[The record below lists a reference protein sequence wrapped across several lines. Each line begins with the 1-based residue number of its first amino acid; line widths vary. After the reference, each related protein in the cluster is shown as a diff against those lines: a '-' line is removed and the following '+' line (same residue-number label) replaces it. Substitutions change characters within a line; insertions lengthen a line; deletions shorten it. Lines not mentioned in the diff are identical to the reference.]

1 MKKSFWIIPL
11 FGLLSACGTA
21 PVEREKT
28 TASADVAPAVPVS
41 TPYKVVKL
49 TAIGYGNMGA
59 YDGYTPGQ
67 RRLMAMRA
75 AKLDAYRALAEQV
88 HGVRVT
94 GNSTVA
100 AMVSQNDSFRVHVDA
115 YVRGARVAS
124 VTPMAEENYETILEL
139 ELGSEFFEYFNRR
152 PAPLGQAVLRSPAAT
167 LTGPEGGG
175 DTTLGRVGPG
185 SVYSANFF
193 YYSE

>member
-11 FGLLSACGTA
+11 FGLLSACGTTSADREKPVA
-21 PVEREKT
+21 PV
-28 TASADVAPAVPVS
+28 AIAPAMPVS
-41 TPYKVVKL
+41 VPYKIVKL
-49 TAIGYGNMGA
+49 TAIGYGNMGTF
-59 YDGYTPGQ
+59 DGYTPGQ

-115 YVRGARVAS
+115 YVRGAKVAS
-124 VTPMAEENYETILEL
+124 ITPMAEGNYETILEL
-139 ELGSEFFEYFNRR
+139 ELGSEFFEHFSKRSAM
-152 PAPLGQAVLRSPAAT
+152 PGQAALQFPASLADA
-167 LTGPEGGG
+167 GNAS
-175 DTTLGRVGPG
+175 LGRVGPG

-193 YYSE
+193 YYGE